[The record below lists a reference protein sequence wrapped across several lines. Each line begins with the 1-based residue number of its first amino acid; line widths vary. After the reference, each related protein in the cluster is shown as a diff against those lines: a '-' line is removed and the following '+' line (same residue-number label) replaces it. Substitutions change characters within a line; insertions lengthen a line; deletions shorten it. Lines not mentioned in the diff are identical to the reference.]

1 MVFKKPI
8 IIGILITAVVVIAL
22 TLNKFPPQQSQEDY
36 KAPGRNWQ
44 SQKKVED
51 YFVSNLHMTPED
63 LKHQEG
69 RKEIS
74 FYVTSGSSLQGI
86 TGNLTYYGFA
96 RNEKALQY
104 AFEHTEDKNGGKEGF
119 IKAGNNGT
127 IDINAFYRIS
137 EDMTAWEIAD
147 TLLNKP
153 NFYGSHGDYGYLFM
167 P

>member
-1 MVFKKPI
+1 MVLKKPI
-8 IIGILITAVVVIAL
+8 IIGVIIAAVVVIAL
-22 TLNKFPPQQSQEDY
+22 GLNKPFSQQSQDDF

-63 LKHQEG
+63 LKRQED

-74 FYVTSGSSLQGI
+74 FYITDGSTPQGI
-86 TGNLTYYGFA
+86 IGNLTYYGFA

-104 AFEHTEDKNGGKEGF
+104 ALENTEDKTGGKDEA
-119 IKAGNNGT
+119 IKVGNNGT
-127 IDINAFYRIS
+127 IDIKAFYRIS
-137 EDMTAWEIAD
+137 EDMTAWELAD

>member
-1 MVFKKPI
+1 MVLKRPI
-8 IIGILITAVVVIAL
+8 IIGVIITAVAITAFAL
-22 TLNKFPPQQSQEDY
+22 HKPSQQQSEEDF
-36 KAPGRNWQ
+36 KAPGKSWQ

-74 FYVTSGSSLQGI
+74 FYVTDGSTPQGI
-86 TGNLTYYGFA
+86 IGNLTYYGFA
-96 RNEKALQY
+96 RNEKSLQY
-104 AFEHTEDKNGGKEGF
+104 ALENTGDKTSGKDGA
-119 IKAGNNGT
+119 IKVGNNGT
-127 IDINAFYRIS
+127 IDIKAFYRIS
-137 EDMTAWEIAD
+137 EDMTTWEIAD